1 MDAQKAIFEVGKL
14 CEQLDRI
21 TADLA
26 KRRRLF
32 LYMVLIH
39 SGLISIII
47 IALLINISY
56 KTYHHNDIIL
66 GCVLSTSL
74 LLFFINPC
82 RGKAFKQY
90 NRSMRLGRSILAE
103 LIKIVDW
110 TGLRKQQLYKG
121 NNPKAEKS
129 ILRYYNETQN
139 WLSPIRQGI
148 NYYFAITRALLIIDV
163 ALFFLAI
170 IVILKNDI
178 ATMLIFK

>member
-1 MDAQKAIFEVGKL
+1 MDSKKAIFEVGKL
-14 CEQLDRI
+14 CGQLDRI

-26 KRRRLF
+26 KRRRIF
-32 LYMVLIH
+32 LYMIILH
-39 SGLISIII
+39 FGLINFIVISI
-47 IALLINISY
+47 LINFSS
-56 KTYHHNDIIL
+56 KFFYHGNVIL

-74 LLFFINPC
+74 LLLLLNP
-82 RGKAFKQY
+82 RHGKAFKQY
-90 NRSMRLGRSILAE
+90 NRSMRLGRKILAE

-129 ILRYYNETQN
+129 ILRYYNETQH

-163 ALFFLAI
+163 ALFFFAI

-178 ATMLIFK
+178 TTLLSR